1 MASVAVEVPVVA
13 VVVEFQR
20 MVCRWEKRQ
29 NAAFPEEALAKAEA
43 FVPPVLESYRTFFPI
58 SEESWEKMVLP

>member
-20 MVCRWEKRQ
+20 TLCRR
-29 NAAFPEEALAKAEA
+29 NTAFPEEAVTKMEA
-43 FVPPVLESYRTFFPI
+43 FVPLALESYRRFFFPI
-58 SEESWEKMVLP
+58 SEESWEKRVLP